1 MHSNQKNYQTVN
13 LDLVLEAER
22 VKDFFPLLQR
32 GFMFKAR
39 VDHSIKTLLCEQ
51 VGLKPEYVEDRIKI
65 IFLDGKAVDDIDSAI
80 IKDGSTLALSAAM
93 PGLVGAI
100 LRRGGHLALLRSQ
113 ATYREGNKPSSPREG
128 LVVLKLFN
136 LLVDELGPLFLR
148 TGIYVGGGDLKDL
161 IQCLTE
167 EFWAGC
173 KTAHLDGQ
181 EVGCNRLRRLTWLKN
196 YDRVM
201 VRVKVDIR

>member
-1 MHSNQKNYQTVN
+1 MHSNQRNFQTVI

-51 VGLKPEYVEDRIKI
+51 VGLKPEYVEDRIKT

-113 ATYREGNKPSSPREG
+113 ATYREVNKPSSPREG

-148 TGIYVGGGDLKDL
+148 TGIFVGGGDLKDL
-161 IQCLTE
+161 LLSLPE

-181 EVGCNRLRRLTWLKN
+181 EVGCDRLRGMTWLKTS
-196 YDRVM
+196 DRVM
-201 VRVKVDIR
+201 VRVKDDIR